1 MGGVNAS
8 GRTASDAVRLVD
20 QATATWLTLDSCR
33 ALVDDGTR
41 AMIDEAMAALDEV
54 GVLARTLRVLA
65 PEAKAAPWLGDLSDV
80 DELACDIYRH
90 VRDAPTNR
98 GR

>member
-8 GRTASDAVRLVD
+8 GRAASDAVRLVD
-20 QATATWLTLDSCR
+20 QVTATWLTLDSCR

-41 AMIDEAMAALDEV
+41 AMIDDAMAALDEV
-54 GVLARTLRVLA
+54 GALARTLRVVA
-65 PEAKAAPWLGDLSDV
+65 PDAVAAPWLGDLSDV

-90 VRDAPTNR
+90 VRDATTEG